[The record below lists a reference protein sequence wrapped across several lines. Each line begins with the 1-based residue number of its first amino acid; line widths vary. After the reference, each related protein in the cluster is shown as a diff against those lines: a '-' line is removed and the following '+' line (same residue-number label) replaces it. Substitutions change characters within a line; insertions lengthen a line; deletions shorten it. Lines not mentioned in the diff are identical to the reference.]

1 MLLSSLR
8 TFLRGGYRSRM
19 LSPGRRR
26 VLELL
31 ADSPGGCTEF
41 LLLAHG
47 YPLELI
53 AQLVETGLATAES
66 EWIIPIDSTVS
77 VIRIKITESG
87 RLALEGP

>member
-1 MLLSSLR
+1 MR
-8 TFLRGGYRSRM
+8 TFG
-19 LSPGRRR
+19 P
-26 VLELL
+26 
-31 ADSPGGCTEF
+31 D
-41 LLLAHG
+41 G

-77 VIRIKITESG
+77 AIRIKITESG

>member
-1 MLLSSLR
+1 VEGARQPLTPCTRGECALR
-8 TFLRGGYRSRM
+8 TFG
-19 LSPGRRR
+19 P
-26 VLELL
+26 
-31 ADSPGGCTEF
+31 D
-41 LLLAHG
+41 G

-77 VIRIKITESG
+77 AIRIKITESG